1 MVQTVKDVLISDFS
15 CLCVCIMWILRKSQ
29 TEIKSVKTSK

>member
-29 TEIKSVKTSK
+29 TEIKSVKRSK